1 MDQNLSENNKFYGFG
16 KALLMIGTLVTF
28 VCGAFLL
35 GVYKY
40 EPTLMVASGMIIL
53 FIGLVIL
60 LLGLL
65 MVNVK
70 DECFFKASGWVYMS
84 FGLVLFLLTIV
95 RLSVIFEATSEVGF
109 TLLLTP
115 GFVLQVLAIALSFIL
130 NLVGVFLIFRGITK
144 ILQDS
149 GKEEASELIRSRWRM
164 LRISGVFFLV
174 MKIIS
179 VISEPLWQEAM
190 AKAKQLTGGDMSYA
204 VGLTEEPFDISF
216 FTNLSTVSG
225 ILTIIAAVWLAVS
238 FLRIFIPVVKSWK
251 D

>member
-1 MDQNLSENNKFYGFG
+1 MNQNLSENNKFYGFG

-84 FGLVLFLLTIV
+84 FGLVLFLLTLLALF
-95 RLSVIFEATSEVGF
+95 RL
-109 TLLLTP
+109 
-115 GFVLQVLAIALSFIL
+115 VLALF
-130 NLVGVFLIFRGITK
+130 G
-144 ILQDS
+144 
-149 GKEEASELIRSRWRM
+149 SR
-164 LRISGVFFLV
+164 
-174 MKIIS
+174 
-179 VISEPLWQEAM
+179 EN
-190 AKAKQLTGGDMSYA
+190 A
-204 VGLTEEPFDISF
+204 V
-216 FTNLSTVSG
+216 
-225 ILTIIAAVWLAVS
+225 AAVILYQAEFGDDW
-238 FLRIFIPVVKSWK
+238 RKVV
-251 D
+251 